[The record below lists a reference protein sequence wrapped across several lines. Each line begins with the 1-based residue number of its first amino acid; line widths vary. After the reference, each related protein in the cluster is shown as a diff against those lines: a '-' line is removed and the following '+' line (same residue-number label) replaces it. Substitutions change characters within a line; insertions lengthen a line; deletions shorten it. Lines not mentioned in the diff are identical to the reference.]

1 MAANV
6 KAIALFLATPAFVVL
21 AGGAVWSVTAGGQTA
36 SPRAVSSTYDV
47 VEKSIPELQ
56 EAMRSGIVTSKQLVE
71 LYLERIRA
79 FDQAGPRINAFI
91 TVNPRAAEAAA
102 ALDEERRSRGARGPL
117 HGIPIA
123 IKDNFATADM
133 PTTGGAKALEAFRP
147 DRDAFMVKRLR
158 DAGAVIVGKTNLHEL
173 AFGLTTASSMGGQTR
188 NPYDPAR
195 NPGGS
200 SGGTGA
206 ALAANFAAAGLGTDT
221 CGSIRVPSANN
232 NLFGLRPTMGL
243 TSRSGIIPLA
253 LTQDV
258 GGPLART
265 VTDLALMMD
274 ATVGFDADDPITR
287 TSDGHVPASYSPL
300 PGDGRLRDMRIG
312 ILTSLFGKAPDD
324 QEVEVLVRRAV
335 SSLSRLGA
343 ETTEVSIPGLD
354 RLLQGVPLTI
364 INAEFKFNLRD
375 FLAGHPKAPVRT
387 LGEIVASG
395 RHDPSV
401 DALFKMAE
409 AVTSRDTESYRS
421 ALQMREATIRAVL
434 AAMTDRRLTA
444 LVYPTLTR
452 KPALIGQPQPGLN
465 CQLSAATGL
474 PAIAIPAG
482 FTADGLPVGMDL
494 LGTAFSE
501 PLLLRIAAA
510 YERAVTPR
518 RPPAS
523 VPSLSP
529 TGR

>member
-1 MAANV
+1 VDTNV
-6 KAIALFLATPAFVVL
+6 KGTARLLVTRALVALT
-21 AGGAVWSVTAGGQTA
+21 GAAAWSVAAGGQATP
-36 SPRAVSSTYDV
+36 PRADASRFEI

-56 EAMRSGIVTSKQLVE
+56 EAMRSGAVTSRQLVE

-79 FDQAGPRINAFI
+79 YDQAGPRINSFI
-91 TVNPRAAEAAA
+91 AVNPRAADAAA
-102 ALDEERRSRGARGPL
+102 ALDEERRTRGARGPL

-123 IKDNFATADM
+123 IKDNYVTSDM
-133 PTTGGAKALEAFRP
+133 PTTGGAKALESFRP
-147 DRDAFMVKRLR
+147 ERDAFMVKRLR

-173 AFGLTTASSMGGQTR
+173 AYGLTTASSMGGQTR
-188 NPYDPAR
+188 NPYDPTR

-243 TSRSGIIPLA
+243 SSRSGIIPLA

-265 VTDLALMMD
+265 VTDLAILLD
-274 ATVGFDADDPITR
+274 ASVGFDPDDPITIA
-287 TSDGHVPASYSPL
+287 SQGHIPASYVGL
-300 PGDGRLRDMRIG
+300 LGDGRLTGVRIG
-312 ILTSLFGKAPDD
+312 ILTSLFGKAAED
-324 QEVEVLVRRAV
+324 QEVAAIVRRAV
-335 SSLSRLGA
+335 AAMTPLGA
-343 ETTEVSIPGLD
+343 EVTEVEIPELD
-354 RLLQGVPLTI
+354 RLLQGVPLNV
-364 INAEFKFNLRD
+364 INSEFKFNLND
-375 FLAGHPKAPVRT
+375 FLASHPSAPVRT

-401 DALFKMAE
+401 DLLFKRAE
-409 AVTSRDTESYRS
+409 AVTSRDSEPYRS
-421 ALQMREATIRAVL
+421 ALQMREAAIRAVMATMSERGLIAL
-434 AAMTDRRLTA
+434 A
-444 LVYPTLTR
+444 YPTLTR
-452 KPALIGQPQPGLN
+452 KPASIGQPQPGLN

-482 FTADGLPVGMDL
+482 FTDDRLPVGMDL
-494 LGTAFSE
+494 IGAAFSE
-501 PLLLRIAAA
+501 PALLKIAYA
-510 YERAVTPR
+510 YERAVKPR

-523 VPSLSP
+523 VPPLP
-529 TGR
+529 RGR